1 MFNIE
6 FYEDKNG
13 FSELNDE
20 LMELAKKLKLKKQL
34 KNVMIIKFETEEKNY
49 ENMGRFQKGC

>member
-1 MFNIE
+1 MYNIV

-20 LMELAKKLKLKKQL
+20 LMEE
-34 KNVMIIKFETEEKNY
+34 NNY